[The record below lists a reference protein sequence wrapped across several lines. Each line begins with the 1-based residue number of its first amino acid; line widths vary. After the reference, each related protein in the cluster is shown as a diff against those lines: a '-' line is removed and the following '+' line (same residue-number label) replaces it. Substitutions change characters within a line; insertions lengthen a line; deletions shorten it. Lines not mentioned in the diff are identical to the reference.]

1 MTFTAQLKRDHKE
14 FKRLEKLFTDKPTL
28 FGNGSC
34 LYAVSK
40 GMDGI
45 DYIIG
50 TANGVVSGS
59 VSYADMG
66 GVADK
71 KYLQGVY
78 ERTSHKV
85 GDVVTI
91 AVTGSHKKGDEY
103 VIVEVR
109 GGGSNYV
116 ATLKGCKPYDPICT
130 TTIGADEL

>member
-1 MTFTAQLKRDHKE
+1 MEKVMHKVVERIYSVDGNIIE
-14 FKRLEKLFTDKPTL
+14 FKWTSDDYNMIENYFESRSINEVESIEIDGKRVPFDLADETILAWEK
-28 FGNGSC
+28 
-34 LYAVSK
+34 A
-40 GMDGI
+40 I
-45 DYIIG
+45 
-50 TANGVVSGS
+50 
-59 VSYADMG
+59 
-66 GVADK
+66 
-71 KYLQGVY
+71 